1 MDQKERVKPQKG
13 HGSPVTFKKVH
24 PMRGRDRRG
33 TQNGSTKAEPVSNTN
48 GRCATITSQY
58 ESGLDHT
65 GNNDFPFLGLRCPA
79 SMVISCRSGFHRFHA
94 PGIKYFPVCYRQNT
108 NLNGECK
115 NDANTAGDGADAPI
129 RLHTMENP
137 KNGQKLRF
145 TMLKLS
151 TEAGQKSIFPSTI
164 RKRPNIKSACP
175 TKTTNRE
182 ASCPMQGTSP
192 RIRLATKIAIPQMIK
207 NRKLFRKKSNPLRR
221 VPTSGRGSFGRAVER
236 R

>member
-48 GRCATITSQY
+48 GRCTTITSQY

-79 SMVISCRSGFHRFHA
+79 SMVISGRSGFHRFHA

-115 NDANTAGDGADAPI
+115 NDTNTAGDGADAPDKI
-129 RLHTMENP
+129 AHNGKP
-137 KNGQKLRF
+137 K
-145 TMLKLS
+145 
-151 TEAGQKSIFPSTI
+151 
-164 RKRPNIKSACP
+164 KRPEVALYHVETLNGGRPEIHFSVYNQEKAEHQKCVPYEDNKQGSQLPDAGDESQNQARHKNSDAP
-175 TKTTNRE
+175 NDKKQKTV
-182 ASCPMQGTSP
+182 Q
-192 RIRLATKIAIPQMIK
+192 KK
-207 NRKLFRKKSNPLRR
+207 NQTP
-221 VPTSGRGSFGRAVER
+221 
-236 R
+236 